1 MTSVPLQLRGRGG
14 WVRARVFWPRP
25 PGLDPGP
32 GAALLVWLPGEGRG
46 AGGAWLPA
54 HRLFAEAGLTVLSVP
69 AGAGVQDAATALEWA
84 ADHAAELDADPAR
97 LLVAGEGLGAG
108 LAAAVC
114 LHARDQG
121 WPIVGRQLLLFPRFA
136 PGPASPLLAPSLSGL
151 PPATVVTAEDDPAA
165 EQGRSF
171 AGRLRVAGVEVQEV
185 SCRHQ
190 N

>member
-14 WVRARVFWPRP
+14 WVRARVSWPRP
-25 PGLDPGP
+25 SGLDPGP

-46 AGGAWLPA
+46 PEGAGLPA

-69 AGAGVQDAATALEWA
+69 AGAAVQDAATALEWA

-108 LAAAVC
+108 LAASVC
-114 LHARDQG
+114 LHARDHG
-121 WPIVGRQLLLFPRFA
+121 WPVVGRQLLLFPRFA
-136 PGPASPLLAPSLSGL
+136 PGPASPLLAPSLAGL

-165 EQGRSF
+165 EQGRRF
-171 AGRLRVAGVEVQEV
+171 AGRLRDAGVEVGEV

-190 N
+190 T